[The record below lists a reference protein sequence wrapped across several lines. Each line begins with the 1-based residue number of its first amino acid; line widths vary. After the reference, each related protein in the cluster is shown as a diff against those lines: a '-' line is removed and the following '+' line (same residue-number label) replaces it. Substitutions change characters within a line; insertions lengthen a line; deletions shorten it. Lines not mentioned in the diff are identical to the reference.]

1 MDFDDQVLRLFAEAD
16 PVPDPEAL
24 PGEAGRAIAAVV
36 GRVAPAT
43 GRLAERQ
50 APTATRRRGAAVVAV
65 AAAIVIV
72 VGALGF
78 ALSRPGG
85 SQPPAADVSNPS
97 VSGPTLLEI
106 GIDAMA
112 ALRTGDVD
120 ALLALLAPTAT
131 FQGWTVADNPDGLRN
146 VVDFNEAI
154 GLTGPVDCRATGSVV
169 ECDWLISDAI
179 SGGGLESLA
188 IVGMVVEDGHI
199 AQVGWED
206 YVGDPRNVFIGD
218 LVEWIR
224 ETRPVVWA
232 EFEACTPAIDC
243 RAGVIGW
250 RMTATSGALLAEN
263 APTFNATR

>member
-16 PVPDPEAL
+16 PVPDPETL
-24 PGEAGRAIAAVV
+24 PGEAGGAVATV
-36 GRVAPAT
+36 VARVAPASEH
-43 GRLAERQ
+43 LAERPG
-50 APTATRRRGAAVVAV
+50 PTAIGRRGVGVVAV
-65 AAAIVIV
+65 AAAIVIA

-78 ALSRPGG
+78 ALFRPGG
-85 SQPPAADVSNPS
+85 SQAPAVDPPEFSEP
-97 VSGPTLLEI
+97 GPTPLEI
-106 GIDAMA
+106 GTDAMA
-112 ALRTGDVD
+112 ALRTGDAD
-120 ALLALLAPTAT
+120 GLIALLAPTAI

-146 VVDFNEAI
+146 VVAFNVAI
-154 GLTGPVDCRATGSVV
+154 GLTGSVDCRATGSVV